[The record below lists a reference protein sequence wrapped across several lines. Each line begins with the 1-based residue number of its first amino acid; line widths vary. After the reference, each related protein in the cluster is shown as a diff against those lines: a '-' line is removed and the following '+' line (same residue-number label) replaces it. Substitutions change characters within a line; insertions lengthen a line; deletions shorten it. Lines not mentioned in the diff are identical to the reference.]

1 MKRGLNHKNSL
12 PDPEFGGESSESARA
27 IHYVVQKDT
36 LMTYVSAL
44 IAQAD
49 LRKLRGSTIERKQ
62 MSTKTIYKRIAL
74 VAVASLGAGLLSVA
88 PASAALTTAIETTFV
103 QGGTTT
109 AVTAAAG
116 ALDAASAAGADTIY
130 VRSGATTQTFKF
142 GMTGVTTADVA
153 FITLVKG
160 ASAPTAVAD
169 LIDTTCVSVA
179 GNETFAA
186 TTADMDVDGAGALAA
201 TTDTGCA
208 LTVTGTDAVD
218 AVFSSPALTAGTYS
232 IWASATVNMDATT
245 YKIANVTSYD
255 TGAPVTASYSA
266 VGYTQIGTRASQ
278 NATLSLKDSSSR
290 STFLVGDEQVSHV
303 STPVTNATAPAVQ
316 GIDNIDTDG
325 LTKADTTP
333 TATAGVFAGY
343 TVAINAAAGT
353 QPTKNTLFT
362 IASTITNGAT
372 AFGSTSVTYR
382 NVDTTA
388 SIAGGSITF
397 TGATS
402 KAVVSTI
409 STVVSLQTTAADY
422 VITVK
427 DAAGALVKGA
437 TPVATATSGTVSA
450 AVAATI
456 GAGTDSTF
464 QFTPAATAGT
474 STVTFTLATGATS
487 MSTSVAITAAAYGA
501 TAATTASVTSVT
513 KTDGSGIVRTSTLPA
528 TNAWSAARNVTG
540 LTVTVGGLDASKVAK
555 FTLGGSAT
563 DRKINGV
570 ATGGSIYPVASAAGV
585 VTFNLTLTS
594 ATDTQNITVAM
605 DAAGDGTDAT
615 LTITFNDTAA
625 TLTTAPVSGTL
636 NMSTPS
642 QTKPVAA
649 TLADQFGNAIT
660 GGSFSL
666 TNTVVPVGATAATA
680 VTANA
685 DAAGKATLNAVL
697 GATLGTYTFELKAFS
712 ANAAQ
717 AGSTSTISWS
727 VTTSGVAGTLT
738 LTDNDAA
745 ATGVTTTDDKGS
757 RTVIIPLTA
766 ANTVT
771 SVATGTGTTDSATE
785 IIVTSATP
793 AGLGFTA
800 TATNGIR
807 LFTTNPN
814 GSALAAGKSEVT
826 GTAGSSANLWA
837 VPTKVGAGTITVVAG
852 GLTKV
857 YTLTGLAATAANVKS
872 AIITLTPTANAGQY
886 TVKASDAFG
895 NGVVNDVAISLA
907 GPGAFSN
914 GFKNLTVTT
923 GADGT
928 NTFNVVSDGSA
939 ATTITAKLSASG
951 NGAYVVITA
960 AQATAAAVTLTGTLG
975 ASTDTATATLA
986 GKGGT
991 ADTTT
996 LANLTTLINSLIAKI
1011 NALNKLVLKIQK
1023 KVKA

>member
-74 VAVASLGAGLLSVA
+74 VAVASLGFGVLTSVS
-88 PASAALTTAIETTFV
+88 PASATAPTAVELTFTPT
-103 QGGTTT
+103 GSTT
-109 AVTAAAG
+109 AVAGDVAAAE
-116 ALDAASAAGADTIY
+116 TIY
-130 VRSGATTQTFKF
+130 VRSTSTSNKF
-142 GMTGVTTADVA
+142 VYTLPASLTTANAETVELTLSTADA
-153 FITLVKG
+153 RANITEANSVVI
-160 ASAPTAVAD
+160 TAVSEDNGSTTTSIAD
-169 LIDTTCVSVA
+169 AIDANSTDDNTIAKLLFSADISAETTV
-179 GNETFAA
+179 TFS
-186 TTADMDVDGAGALAA
+186 TGALAA
-201 TTDTGCA
+201 
-208 LTVTGTDAVD
+208 
-218 AVFSSPALTAGTYS
+218 GTYYLWHDS
-232 IWASATVNMDATT
+232 DATDVAT
-245 YKIANVTSYD
+245 GDGVLAATVTSY
-255 TGAPVTASYSA
+255 TVGAPVTASYSA

-290 STFLVGDEQVSHV
+290 STFLVGDEQLSHV

-362 IASTITNGAT
+362 IASTITKGAT

-409 STVVSLQTTAADY
+409 STVTSLQTTAADY

-450 AVAATI
+450 AVAETI

-464 QFTPAATAGT
+464 QFTPSATAGT

-487 MSTSVAITAAAYGA
+487 MSTSVAITATGYGS
-501 TAATTASVTSVT
+501 TVATTASVTSVV
-513 KTDGSGIVRTSTLPA
+513 KSDGSGVVRTSTLPA
-528 TNAWSAARNVTG
+528 TNTWSAARNVSG
-540 LTVTVGGLDASKVAK
+540 LVVTVGGLDASKVAK
-555 FTLGGSAT
+555 FTVGGNAT
-563 DRKINGV
+563 GPKIN
-570 ATGGSIYPVASAAGV
+570 ATTGSIYPVASAAGV
-585 VTFNLTLTS
+585 VTFNLSITS
-594 ATDTQNITVAM
+594 ATNGQNITVGI
-605 DAAGDGTDAT
+605 DANGAGGDEVT
-615 LTITFNDTAA
+615 LTISFDDTAA

-660 GGSFSL
+660 GGSFTL
-666 TNTVVPVGATAATA
+666 TNTVVPAGATAATA

-712 ANAAQ
+712 ANATQ

-727 VTTSGVAGTLT
+727 VTTTGIAGSLT
-738 LTDNDAA
+738 LTDNDNVTTTA
-745 ATGVTTTDDKGS
+745 TTTDDKGS
-757 RTVIIPLTA
+757 RTVVVPLSA
-766 ANTVT
+766 AGVTV
-771 SVATGTGTTDSATE
+771 SVAVGAATTDSATA

-793 AGLGFTA
+793 SGLAFTA

-807 LFTTNPN
+807 LFTTTPN
-814 GSALAAGKSEVT
+814 GAALAAGKSEVT
-826 GTAGSSANLWA
+826 GTAGSSINLWA
-837 VPTKVGAGTITVVAG
+837 VPTKVGAGTITVVSG

-857 YTLTGLAATAANVKS
+857 YTLTGTAAAAATVKS

-886 TVKASDAFG
+886 TVKASDALG

-951 NGAYVVITA
+951 NGAYVAITA
-960 AQATAAAVTLTGTLG
+960 AEATASGLVLLGTLG
-975 ASTDTATATLA
+975 ASTDTATASLA
-986 GKGGT
+986 GKGGN
-991 ADTTT
+991 ADSTT
-996 LANLTTLINSLIAKI
+996 LATLTTLVNSLIAKI
-1011 NALNKLVLKIQK
+1011 NALNKLVIKIQK
-1023 KVKA
+1023 KVRA

>member
-12 PDPEFGGESSESARA
+12 PDPEFGRESSESARA

-36 LMTYVSAL
+36 LMTYEKGVF
-44 IAQAD
+44 AQAD
-49 LRKLRGSTIERKQ
+49 PGIVSGSTIERKK

-74 VAVASLGAGLLSVA
+74 VAVASLGFGVLTSVS
-88 PASAALTTAIETTFV
+88 PASAVIGATTELNFAAA
-103 QGGTTT
+103 GSTT
-109 AVTAAAG
+109 AVAPETGAFGAAN
-116 ALDAASAAGADTIY
+116 ADELLY
-130 VRSGATTQTFKF
+130 VRSTTATNIFNLNAAVSVNADQLFIHMADSTTAPATTANLIAITAS
-142 GMTGVTTADVA
+142 GTPTGAAAAQQAITTADAV
-153 FITLVKG
+153 
-160 ASAPTAVAD
+160 ASA
-169 LIDTTCVSVA
+169 TTKGVKFTPS
-179 GNETFAA
+179 TTSA
-186 TTADMDVDGAGALAA
+186 TNMKFTTGALAA
-201 TTDTGCA
+201 GTYYIYVD
-208 LTVTGTDAVD
+208 TDADV
-218 AVFSSPALTAGTYS
+218 
-232 IWASATVNMDATT
+232 ASGRTLIGV
-245 YKIANVTSYD
+245 VQSYD
-255 TGAPVTASYSA
+255 VGAPVTASYSA
-266 VGYTQIGTRASQ
+266 VGYTQIGTRANQ
-278 NATLSLKDSSSR
+278 NATLTLKDSSNR
-290 STFLVGDEQVSHV
+290 STFLVGDEQVAHS
-303 STPVTNATAPAVQ
+303 STPVTNATAPAVD

-333 TATAGVFAGY
+333 SVTAGVFAGY

-353 QPTKNTLFT
+353 QPTKGTLFT

-372 AFGSTSVTYR
+372 AFGSTSITYR
-382 NVDTTA
+382 NVNTTS

-409 STVVSLQTTAADY
+409 STVTSLQTTAADY

-427 DAAGALVKGA
+427 DAAGALVSGA

-450 AVAATI
+450 QPAATA

-464 QFTPAATAGT
+464 QFTPSATAGT

-501 TAATTASVTSVT
+501 TAATTASVTSVV
-513 KTDGSGIVRTSTLPA
+513 KVDGSGVVRTSTLPA

-555 FTLGGSAT
+555 FTVGGTAT
-563 DRKINGV
+563 GETINGV

-585 VTFNLTLTS
+585 VTFGLALTS
-594 ATDTQNITVAM
+594 ATDGQTVTVAM

-615 LTITFNDTAA
+615 LTITFSDTAA
-625 TLTTAPVSGTL
+625 TLTTAPVAGTL

-649 TLADQFGNAIT
+649 TLADQYGNAIT

-666 TNTVVPVGATAATA
+666 TNTVVPAGATAATA

-697 GATLGTYTFELKAFS
+697 GSTLGTYTFELKAFS

-727 VTTSGVAGTLT
+727 VTTTGIAGSLT
-738 LTDNDAA
+738 LTDNDTVTTTA
-745 ATGVTTTDDKGS
+745 TTTDDKGS
-757 RTVIIPLTA
+757 RTVIIPLSA
-766 ANTVT
+766 ATTPVN
-771 SVATGTGTTDSATE
+771 VAVGAATTDSATA

-807 LFTTNPN
+807 LFTTTPH
-814 GSALAAGKSEVT
+814 GAALAAGKSEVT

-852 GLTKV
+852 GVTKV
-857 YTLTGLAATAANVKS
+857 YTLTGTAATAANVKS

-886 TVKASDAFG
+886 TVKASDALG

-939 ATTITAKLSASG
+939 ATTITAKLSATG
-951 NGAYVVITA
+951 NGAYVAITA
-960 AQATAAAVTLTGTLG
+960 AEATTHALVLLGTLG
-975 ASTDTATATLA
+975 ASTDTATASLA
-986 GKGGT
+986 GKGGN
-991 ADTTT
+991 ADSTT
-996 LANLTTLINSLIAKI
+996 LATLTTLVNSLIAKI
-1011 NALNKLVLKIQK
+1011 NALNKLVIKIQK
-1023 KVKA
+1023 KVRA